1 MDKFAQR
8 LFDDATRMNRV
19 YASNLREARPTVQ
32 VATFSQLAEV
42 HAVFLGDRLLGLYR
56 KEEAAIV
63 TGHRIRQSDVY
74 RDLTWQKVSGP
85 YTGKQVWTCEAHGE
99 TITLLIE
106 PRSVEG

>member
-1 MDKFAQR
+1 MGQDLAANV
-8 LFDDATRMNRV
+8 FDLATRMNR
-19 YASNLREARPTVQ
+19 TVAAQ
-32 VATFSQLAEV
+32 VAPQITTV

-63 TGHRIRQSDVY
+63 TAHRIRQSDVY

-99 TITLLIE
+99 TITLVIE
-106 PRSVEG
+106 PRSVE

>member
-1 MDKFAQR
+1 MDLAKNV
-8 LFDDATRMNRV
+8 FDLATRMNR
-19 YASNLREARPTVQ
+19 TVAAQ
-32 VATFSQLAEV
+32 VAPQTDPTTV

-85 YTGKQVWTCEAHGE
+85 YTGRQVWTCEVRGE
-99 TITLLIE
+99 TITIVIE
-106 PRSVEG
+106 PRRIEG